1 MENRNRNKSGS
12 TFVGTFIDVPKNNG
26 KGKLPYKQLDAEF
39 KFLKKLRDWMNSD
52 EVKRKRSEGQ
62 KIGVG
67 VKTLAYEDNRD
78 ENGLGAPLQTIEKAQ
93 VVFYLWDH
101 SRSNKGKFYKQPYNP
116 DQNNQH
122 STYVQPQQNVVNK
135 FNEQAE
141 EIMDDPLPTQREP
154 GDEDDFN
161 DRF

>member
-93 VVFYLWDH
+93 VVFYLWDPTRSKSKQY
-101 SRSNKGKFYKQPYNP
+101 SRPYNP
-116 DQNNQH
+116 QQSRPVHN
-122 STYVQPQQNVVNK
+122 QQNMI
-135 FNEQAE
+135 QE
-141 EIMDDPLPTQREP
+141 ENDLDDPLPTQREA
-154 GDEDDFN
+154 GDEEDFN

>member
-26 KGKLPYKQLDAEF
+26 KGKLPYKQLNAED
-39 KFLKKLRDWMNSD
+39 KFLKKLRDWMNSA

-78 ENGLGAPLQTIEKAQ
+78 EDGLGTPLQTIEKAQ
-93 VVFYLWDH
+93 VVFNL
-101 SRSNKGKFYKQPYNP
+101 SNSPIIGEI
-116 DQNNQH
+116 
-122 STYVQPQQNVVNK
+122 S
-135 FNEQAE
+135 E
-141 EIMDDPLPTQREP
+141 ERLTCK
-154 GDEDDFN
+154 
-161 DRF
+161 